1 MELCEELLMRDVG
14 WRRRRRATSF
24 RQKAA
29 SSPCVRYNTI
39 THNTDT
45 ATVIHYNIGSRPTVL
60 SFPSAQ
66 NFIIVQC
73 FAIALSGTPPI
84 LYMFEL
90 SICVVIALAIK
101 SHHGGSPSST
111 PEEHRVYTCLH
122 GL

>member
-1 MELCEELLMRDVG
+1 MWGGGGGGGPPPSGRRQLLHPVSG
-14 WRRRRRATSF
+14 TTPPP
-24 RQKAA
+24 
-29 SSPCVRYNTI
+29 SPTTRTL
-39 THNTDT
+39 